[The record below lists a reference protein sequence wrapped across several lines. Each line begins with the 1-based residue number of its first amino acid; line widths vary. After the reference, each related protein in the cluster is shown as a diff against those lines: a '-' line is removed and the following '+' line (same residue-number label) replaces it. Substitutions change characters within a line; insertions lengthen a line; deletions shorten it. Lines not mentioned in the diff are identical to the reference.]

1 MGITE
6 ELLQKKRNEKNSGV
20 QPDAIEKIG
29 ITQHLL
35 ERKKAGFP
43 TMATPVEVTDYHLGG
58 ALVQS
63 NPAMQAQVQKM
74 GQMVSDAMLTRARE
88 TMPGPIEATDNLLGG
103 ALVENNPVVQSQVQ
117 KMGQELNEWK
127 NFGYLQQAQKSG
139 TERLGQIEEEIQ
151 AAEQT
156 KWENPLPA
164 GVANGLKF
172 AQTMRENPKV
182 GIEQVQKNLQA
193 QEEIRAL
200 EREKERINY
209 IRANAGKT
217 FDDNFFG
224 QFGASYA
231 LGRMRQDE
239 SLAWNKYLED
249 PTEENRAYAEAIGQ
263 LANKFEQENEATLA
277 PDATLPWVSQSLAN
291 YLPQF
296 ADQVKYSAV
305 GAIGGAAAGSAV
317 PVLGTAAGIKAGITA
332 ASGLY
337 SYQTMRG
344 AAFKSLLDLGVDE
357 ETAKAAANDEA
368 VVSSLIEMADTGID
382 LLTLGGGKLI
392 SALTKGGVKTLAKKG
407 AGKAAESAG
416 KKLLKALGKYGLNV
430 GFEWTEEATQQA
442 VSIANA
448 NRVESGT
455 DNGIFGLAGDAA
467 KVFWNAIKDQED
479 ENHAEILEAGAQGA
493 IIAGLMGPLQAG
505 VNQLAYTGV
514 TELADYGQ
522 QLRQKKM
529 ENTVIEAGLKF
540 EEGSQVRRMAD
551 AISQKQKSGQQI
563 TDVELG
569 DLYRAIKLGQQQA
582 YQTTMQQ
589 AQEAMA
595 GQQESAAAQQ
605 AEGILLPTA
614 DEVETQERAAAE
626 TNPTRRSGILAGARE
641 ADMESAARL
650 SEALGRD
657 VQFFREEAGPAGTVN
672 GYYDANTGT
681 IYINSRSRNP
691 VAQIIAHE
699 LTHSVEMAESYGE
712 LRTIAMEQLERDGVN
727 LEERRQELRERYERN
742 NKPLLDDVEADQE
755 IVAQFVEQKLLT
767 DEQTILELT
776 RTNRTLMERILE
788 WINRTLQKL
797 GVKKTT
803 ERDTLER
810 AREIYARALQE
821 SGREQQSGQGKDT
834 GAYADLQ
841 EARGRLRRDLEQGEI
856 TEEEYDAAMET
867 VLEEE
872 SLLGVSSLEDARYSI
887 SETLEDDL
895 QKVLDGTFPAKAN
908 EVYIGETSNFMTDVI
923 GADSLH
929 VTMPP
934 TKAYSAMVT
943 EAQAKAD
950 GRYNEKTNYHGL
962 GIDGLVKALNASENP
977 VAAFATT
984 GDKNGSR
991 ANRIVLVTDEKGTDG
1006 YIVVVEEL
1014 KTAGRINGEKIQANK
1029 VITTYDRRAIANDIV
1044 QAAIEGRLLHLDK
1057 KEANRYLLGVPAA
1070 NPRGAIQ
1077 GVDFK
1082 KNIQDFWANVK
1093 WAQGKTDRYVS
1104 GESDS
1109 GKTAIERAFEEARK
1123 KAESKTRYS
1132 ISETYAEE
1140 IDQWDANGRP
1150 DGEVF
1155 VLGSTGDVLQGLG
1168 AMEQDIYLRSEK
1180 INKIIQEHPEMTL
1193 EEIKRVPEIL
1203 DDPVLIMKSRNRKGK
1218 NSRLVIFGA
1227 VKAKNGRPVLSVL
1240 DLLPSEG
1247 RLQID
1252 DMQKVNSA
1260 YTRDNA
1266 RNYIE
1271 GGEILYADGRR
1282 TIPLLN
1288 AVSEKNHRDSS
1299 SDRLAHTGP
1308 IGLLRSGSMGSIT
1321 YGDNTVN
1328 ISGIPFREI
1337 VSTKQPWDNRKN
1349 RYSISDDEEPIQSGI
1364 TLPTAED
1371 VMGEE
1376 RPDEAGDVE
1385 QAAKSQDQ
1393 AGDAEQDMD
1402 VRARAEGSGDIFTPE
1417 DIAEEEARKRGYP
1430 VIDGKQIMPMKSW
1443 VRDREVGNYGLVVSL
1458 GEYEAGQLKSLKILF
1473 RNKEEDAAAYVNVP
1487 LEQLEWVPGEYQ
1499 PTDAEINA
1507 RMEAEPE
1514 EITPEDRTELYIYLD
1529 QRDADLGKRE
1539 EPWTPVAIDKLK
1551 PKALTFLERAERD
1564 MVTRIGK
1571 SLSIPYRARRELL
1584 KGPVREMTAEYLQT
1598 GQISK
1603 ETKRRLFD
1611 QAYEA
1616 SIGKAKEF
1624 MEQYQPLRDHLRKT
1638 KLEISKKDSADIPD
1652 FNSYRKRSFG
1662 RLNISTQGET
1672 NIAQVYK
1679 ELAETWPEFFDE
1691 QRESTPGDR
1700 LNRISEVLKNFQ
1712 AAERNLKEYNGPE
1725 ADTFKKFAYNDYE
1738 EAVYSQIHDLQAVA
1752 RYQSKRQA
1760 QQQEQTPKT
1769 LQEVVSL
1776 WEQYKKEKR
1785 TYDKVAARNL
1795 LTDRDEV
1802 LVGQL
1807 LRGEITEFALD
1818 KEKNNVKGI
1827 MAVYE
1832 AKKEYDRIAKELR
1845 AWNAERRSRLKELA
1859 DQYLETAKDWKD
1871 KKAGI
1876 LYSRETMER
1885 NIRDIVPDKALAQR
1899 IIDEYF
1905 TPVHKAAADATRLK
1919 NELRDQVKNMNLS
1932 RDVAE
1937 GNLVSEAH
1945 AVQLLGEAEDNIRFL
1960 ERAKWKKERD
1970 GKTAAEWRK
1979 VVADLWEENPNLDK
1993 EKIKGAVEQFRT
2005 IYDDLFR
2012 QMNEVRVRNGY
2023 EPINYRSGYFPHFQP
2038 GEGDGIIAAFG
2049 RALGIST
2056 EVTALPTSIS
2066 GLTHTFKPG
2075 IQWFGNAQERLGF
2088 NTVYD
2093 AVEGF
2098 DKYIEGAADVIY
2110 QTDNIQKL
2118 RQFGNQVRYRTT
2130 DKGIQKQVDAVL
2142 NNDKLSETEKQHQID
2157 DIYANARFSMSNFV
2171 AELEEYTNLLA
2182 NKKSLHDR
2190 PVEKD
2195 LHRKFYN
2202 LMKTL
2207 EGRVAANMV
2216 SINPASWLTNL
2227 IPLTQGWAGVR
2238 NTDILRGMWDTLR
2251 GMNKHDGMVERST
2264 FLTNRRGSDP
2274 LVKAWEQGAMPEK
2287 TLQRVFRKIDKAAG
2301 KAGDKLSSP
2310 MELFDNFTSE
2320 SLIRARYA
2328 QNLRKGLSEQN
2339 AMDEAD
2345 AWVAGVMADRSK
2357 GAVPTLFMRKNP
2369 LTKLVTQFQLEVNNQ
2384 LSYLFKDIPRETKQ
2398 AGVKVM
2404 TWAFLKFAIGAWL
2417 YDELYEFL
2425 IGRRPALDPIG
2436 ILLDT
2441 VEDLTEPEEE
2451 ASLYDTAA
2459 NLGAALLEQ
2468 VPFTGALNL
2477 FGADLDAGRL
2487 PISNAIPD
2495 LTSLG
2500 KGLAGKGI
2508 PANKRADLFLRELA
2522 DTVGAYLVLP
2532 FGGGQ
2537 LKKILQTAE
2546 AVVRGGRY
2554 SVNNKGELQLQYPVY
2569 NDEVLDKAGNAIF
2582 GSVFGPTTLQTGRE
2596 WIENGFGSLSV
2607 DQTIA
2612 YEAMKEAG
2620 AEDETAF
2627 QVIQDY
2633 RAAENND
2640 ERREVIRTA
2649 DINGD
2654 AKAALYYQLM
2664 ASDKERQQLDI
2675 LDDAG
2680 QDMGQIIDTLLDIK
2694 DMDAEAREDSES
2706 DEEKPLF
2713 TEEQMDVVYKAGLE
2727 ENDAALASVERENI
2741 WANRELTTDEKKAE
2755 FFQWLKDQGYSNEEQ
2770 HALYNAVIEGGKSE
2784 SEAGEENRYVKLVR
2798 SGIDSDIAY
2807 AITSDISRL
2816 EPLEGSESVS
2826 REQKREVVFDRLA
2839 DPEQQ
2844 LAALETVNLES
2855 QQVKFK
2861 VAYENGVM
2869 PEVYAA
2875 VIAELPNYDE
2885 DGNGSLNQEEVKN
2898 ALNSMG
2904 RGALTLP
2911 GGAND
2916 FTLSRQDKA
2925 VIWQLFNKSWK
2936 STSNPFGVG
2945 VGKKIYDALNPDEKE
2960 QGKNKNK

>member
-6 ELLQKKRNEKNSGV
+6 ELLQERKKKRSSEYK
-20 QPDAIEKIG
+20 PG
-29 ITQHLL
+29 ITQQLL
-35 ERKKAGFP
+35 QEKQANREKTGTQGTAGRDYIQE
-43 TMATPVEVTDYHLGG
+43 ATQGDRLAEI
-58 ALVQS
+58 
-63 NPAMQAQVQKM
+63 
-74 GQMVSDAMLTRARE
+74 ARE
-88 TMPGPIEATDNLLGG
+88 RTAAQEQLWENPIPNVRTG
-103 ALVENNPVVQSQVQ
+103 
-117 KMGQELNEWK
+117 
-127 NFGYLQQAQKSG
+127 LQQAALWRTDPETARIK
-139 TERLGQIEEEIQ
+139 TRERTQ
-151 AAEQT
+151 AYLDAQNT
-156 KWENPLPA
+156 
-164 GVANGLKF
+164 LK
-172 AQTMRENPKV
+172 
-182 GIEQVQKNLQA
+182 
-193 QEEIRAL
+193 AL
-200 EREKERINY
+200 EREEAQINY
-209 IRANAGKT
+209 IRANDGKT

-249 PTEENRAYAEAIGQ
+249 PTAENRAYAEAIGQ

-305 GAIGGAAAGSAV
+305 GAIGGGAAGSAV

-368 VVSSLIEMADTGID
+368 VVSGLIEMADTGID

-392 SALTKGGVKTLAKKG
+392 TALTKGGVKTLAKEG
-407 AGKAAESAG
+407 AEKAAESAG
-416 KKLLKALGKYGLNV
+416 KKLIKALGKYGLNV

-455 DNGIFGLAGDAA
+455 DNGTFGLAGDAA

-505 VNQLAYTGV
+505 FNQLAYTGV
-514 TELADYGQ
+514 RELADYGQ
-522 QLRQKKM
+522 QLQQKKL

-563 TDVELG
+563 TEVEMG
-569 DLYRAIKLGQQQA
+569 DLYRSIKLGQQQA

-589 AQEAMA
+589 AQEEVRR
-595 GQQESAAAQQ
+595 QENAEVQQ
-605 AEGILLPTA
+605 AEGIMLPTA
-614 DEVETQERAAAE
+614 DEVEVQARAAEE

-641 ADMESAARL
+641 ADIESAARL

-672 GYYDANTGT
+672 GYYNRETGT
-681 IYINSRSRNP
+681 IYINSRSQNP

-712 LRTIAMEQLERDGVN
+712 LKAIAMEQLEREGVDIAQ
-727 LEERRQELRERYERN
+727 RRQELRERYARN
-742 NKPLLDDVEADQE
+742 NKPLQDDVEADQE

-776 RTNRTLMERILE
+776 RTNRTLMERILG
-788 WINRTLQKL
+788 WINRTLQRIGL
-797 GVKKTT
+797 KKTT

-810 AREIYARALQE
+810 ARAIYARALQE
-821 SGREQQSGQGKDT
+821 SGREQKSDQAK
-834 GAYADLQ
+834 GAGADADLQ
-841 EARGRLRRDLEQGEI
+841 EARGYLRRALEQGEI

-872 SLLGVSSLEDARYSI
+872 SLLGVSSLE
-887 SETLEDDL
+887 
-895 QKVLDGTFPAKAN
+895 GT
-908 EVYIGETSNFMTDVI
+908 E
-923 GADSLH
+923 
-929 VTMPP
+929 
-934 TKAYSAMVT
+934 
-943 EAQAKAD
+943 
-950 GRYNEKTNYHGL
+950 
-962 GIDGLVKALNASENP
+962 
-977 VAAFATT
+977 
-984 GDKNGSR
+984 
-991 ANRIVLVTDEKGTDG
+991 
-1006 YIVVVEEL
+1006 
-1014 KTAGRINGEKIQANK
+1014 
-1029 VITTYDRRAIANDIV
+1029 
-1044 QAAIEGRLLHLDK
+1044 
-1057 KEANRYLLGVPAA
+1057 
-1070 NPRGAIQ
+1070 
-1077 GVDFK
+1077 
-1082 KNIQDFWANVK
+1082 
-1093 WAQGKTDRYVS
+1093 
-1104 GESDS
+1104 
-1109 GKTAIERAFEEARK
+1109 
-1123 KAESKTRYS
+1123 YS

-1140 IDQWDANGRP
+1140 IDQWDENGRP

-1180 INKIIQEHPEMTL
+1180 INKILQEHPEMTL

-1227 VKAKNGRPVLSVL
+1227 VKAKNGRPILSVL

-1337 VSTKQPWDNRKN
+1337 VSTKQPWDNQKN
-1349 RYSISDDEEPIQSGI
+1349 RYSISDDEEAIQSGI
-1364 TLPTAED
+1364 TLQTAED
-1371 VMGEE
+1371 VMGPEQTEE
-1376 RPDEAGDVE
+1376 AR
-1385 QAAKSQDQ
+1385 
-1393 AGDAEQDMD
+1393 DAEQDMD
-1402 VRARAEGSGDIFTPE
+1402 ARARAEGSGDIFTPE
-1417 DIAEEEARKRGYP
+1417 DIAEEEARMQGYP
-1430 VIDGKQIMPMKSW
+1430 VIDGKQIMPLKSW
-1443 VRDREVGNYGLVVSL
+1443 VRDKERGNFGLVTGL
-1458 GEYEAGQLKSLKILF
+1458 GEYELGRLKSLWVLF
-1473 RNKEEDAAAYVNVP
+1473 KNKEEDAAAYVNVP

-1507 RMEAEPE
+1507 MMEAEPE
-1514 EITPEDRTELYIYLD
+1514 EMKPEDMTELYHYLD

-1539 EPWTPVAIDKLK
+1539 EPWMPVAIEKLK

-1564 MVTRIGK
+1564 MVTHIGK
-1571 SLSIPYRARRELL
+1571 SLGIPYRARRELL

-1624 MEQYQPLRDHLRKT
+1624 MEQYQPLRDHLRNT
-1638 KLEISKKDSADIPD
+1638 KLEISKEDSADIQD
-1652 FNSYRKRSFG
+1652 FNSYRKRNFG
-1662 RLNISTQGET
+1662 RLNISTEGGT

-1691 QRESTPGDR
+1691 QRESTTGDR
-1700 LNRISEVLKNFQ
+1700 LNRISEVVKNFQ
-1712 AAERNLKEYNGPE
+1712 AAERNLKEYHGPE

-1769 LQEVVSL
+1769 MQEVVSL

-1845 AWNAERRSRLKELA
+1845 AWNAERRSKLKELA
-1859 DQYLETAKDWKD
+1859 DQYLETANDWKD
-1871 KKAGI
+1871 KAAGI

-1905 TPVHKAAADATRLK
+1905 TPVHKATADATRLK
-1919 NELRDQVKNMNLS
+1919 NELRDQVKNMDLS

-2075 IQWFGNAQERLGF
+2075 TQWFGNALERLGF

-2157 DIYANARFSMSNFV
+2157 DIFANARFSMSNFV

-2216 SINPASWLTNL
+2216 SINPASWITNL

-2251 GMNKHDGMVERST
+2251 GMNKHDGVVERST

-2287 TLQRVFRKIDKAAG
+2287 TLQRFFRQIDKAAG

-2310 MELFDNFTSE
+2310 MELFDSFTSE

-2369 LTKLVTQFQLEVNNQ
+2369 FTKLVTQFQLEVNNQ

-2425 IGRRPALDPIG
+2425 IGRRPALDPFG

-2451 ASLYDTAA
+2451 TSLYDTAA

-2468 VPFTGALNL
+2468 VPFTGALKL

-2495 LTSLG
+2495 LTRLG
-2500 KGLAGKGI
+2500 KGPFKNDI

-2554 SVNNKGELQLQYPVY
+2554 SINNEGEKQLQYPVY
-2569 NDEVLDKAGNAIF
+2569 NDEVLDVAGNAIF
-2582 GSVFGPTTLQTGRE
+2582 GSVFGPTTLPTGRE
-2596 WIENGFGSLSV
+2596 WIENGFGTLSV

-2612 YEAMKEAG
+2612 YAAMKEAG

-2633 RAAENND
+2633 REAENNE
-2640 ERREVIRTA
+2640 ERREVIRNA

-2694 DMDAEAREDSES
+2694 DMDAAAREDSES
-2706 DEEKPLF
+2706 DDEQALF
-2713 TEEQMDVVYKAGLE
+2713 TEQQMEVVSKAGLE

-2755 FFQWLKDQGYSNEEQ
+2755 FSQWLKDQGYSDEEQ

-2816 EPLEGSESVS
+2816 EPLEGAESVS

-2844 LAALETVNLES
+2844 LKALETVNLES

-2925 VIWQLFNKSWK
+2925 VIWQLCNKSWK
-2936 STSNPFGVG
+2936 GTSNPFGVG

-2960 QGKNKNK
+2960 QEKNKNK

>member
-6 ELLQKKRNEKNSGV
+6 ELLQERKKKRSSEYK
-20 QPDAIEKIG
+20 PG
-29 ITQHLL
+29 ITQQLL
-35 ERKKAGFP
+35 QEKQANREKTGTQGTAERDYIQE
-43 TMATPVEVTDYHLGG
+43 ATQGDRLAEI
-58 ALVQS
+58 
-63 NPAMQAQVQKM
+63 
-74 GQMVSDAMLTRARE
+74 ARE
-88 TMPGPIEATDNLLGG
+88 RTAAQEQLWENPIPNVRTG
-103 ALVENNPVVQSQVQ
+103 
-117 KMGQELNEWK
+117 
-127 NFGYLQQAQKSG
+127 LQQAALWRTDPETARIK
-139 TERLGQIEEEIQ
+139 TRERTQ
-151 AAEQT
+151 AYLDAQNT
-156 KWENPLPA
+156 
-164 GVANGLKF
+164 LK
-172 AQTMRENPKV
+172 
-182 GIEQVQKNLQA
+182 
-193 QEEIRAL
+193 AL
-200 EREKERINY
+200 EREEAQINY
-209 IRANAGKT
+209 IRANDGKT

-249 PTEENRAYAEAIGQ
+249 PTAENRAYAEAIGQ

-291 YLPQF
+291 YLPQL

-305 GAIGGAAAGSAV
+305 GAIGGGAAGSAV

-392 SALTKGGVKTLAKKG
+392 SALTKGGVKTLAKEG
-407 AGKAAESAG
+407 AEKAAESAG
-416 KKLLKALGKYGLNV
+416 KKLIKALGKYGLNV

-455 DNGIFGLAGDAA
+455 DNGTFGLAGDAA

-505 VNQLAYTGV
+505 FNQLAYTGV
-514 TELADYGQ
+514 RELADYGQ
-522 QLRQKKM
+522 QLQQKKL

-563 TDVELG
+563 TEVEMG
-569 DLYRAIKLGQQQA
+569 DLYRSIKLGQQQA

-589 AQEAMA
+589 AQEEVRR
-595 GQQESAAAQQ
+595 QENAEVQQ
-605 AEGILLPTA
+605 AEGIMLPTA
-614 DEVETQERAAAE
+614 DEVEVQARAAEE

-672 GYYDANTGT
+672 GYYNRETGT
-681 IYINSRSRNP
+681 IYINSRSQNP

-712 LRTIAMEQLERDGVN
+712 LKAIAMEQLEREGVDIAQ
-727 LEERRQELRERYERN
+727 RRQELRERYARN
-742 NKPLLDDVEADQE
+742 NKPLQDDVEADQE

-776 RTNRTLMERILE
+776 RTNRTLMERILG
-788 WINRTLQKL
+788 WINRTLQRIGL
-797 GVKKTT
+797 KKTT

-810 AREIYARALQE
+810 ARAIYARALQE
-821 SGREQQSGQGKDT
+821 SGREQKSDQAK
-834 GAYADLQ
+834 GAGADADLQ
-841 EARGRLRRDLEQGEI
+841 EARGYLRRALEQGEI

-872 SLLGVSSLEDARYSI
+872 SLLGVSSLE
-887 SETLEDDL
+887 
-895 QKVLDGTFPAKAN
+895 GT
-908 EVYIGETSNFMTDVI
+908 E
-923 GADSLH
+923 
-929 VTMPP
+929 
-934 TKAYSAMVT
+934 
-943 EAQAKAD
+943 
-950 GRYNEKTNYHGL
+950 
-962 GIDGLVKALNASENP
+962 
-977 VAAFATT
+977 
-984 GDKNGSR
+984 
-991 ANRIVLVTDEKGTDG
+991 
-1006 YIVVVEEL
+1006 
-1014 KTAGRINGEKIQANK
+1014 
-1029 VITTYDRRAIANDIV
+1029 
-1044 QAAIEGRLLHLDK
+1044 
-1057 KEANRYLLGVPAA
+1057 
-1070 NPRGAIQ
+1070 
-1077 GVDFK
+1077 
-1082 KNIQDFWANVK
+1082 
-1093 WAQGKTDRYVS
+1093 
-1104 GESDS
+1104 
-1109 GKTAIERAFEEARK
+1109 
-1123 KAESKTRYS
+1123 YS

-1140 IDQWDANGRP
+1140 IDQWDENGRP

-1180 INKIIQEHPEMTL
+1180 INKILQEHPEMTL

-1227 VKAKNGRPVLSVL
+1227 VKAKNGRPILSVL

-1337 VSTKQPWDNRKN
+1337 VSTKQPWDNQKN
-1349 RYSISDDEEPIQSGI
+1349 RYSISDDEEAIQSGI
-1364 TLPTAED
+1364 TLQTAED
-1371 VMGEE
+1371 VMGPEQTEE
-1376 RPDEAGDVE
+1376 AR
-1385 QAAKSQDQ
+1385 
-1393 AGDAEQDMD
+1393 DAEQDMD
-1402 VRARAEGSGDIFTPE
+1402 ARARAEGSGDIFTPE
-1417 DIAEEEARKRGYP
+1417 DIAEEEARMQGYP
-1430 VIDGKQIMPMKSW
+1430 VIDGKQIMPLKSW
-1443 VRDREVGNYGLVVSL
+1443 VRDKERGNFGLVTGL
-1458 GEYEAGQLKSLKILF
+1458 GEYELGRLKSLWVLF
-1473 RNKEEDAAAYVNVP
+1473 KNKEEDAAAYVNVP

-1507 RMEAEPE
+1507 MMEAEPE
-1514 EITPEDRTELYIYLD
+1514 EMKPEDMTELYHYLD

-1539 EPWTPVAIDKLK
+1539 EPWMPVAIEKLK

-1564 MVTRIGK
+1564 MVTHIGK
-1571 SLSIPYRARRELL
+1571 SLGIPYRARRELL

-1624 MEQYQPLRDHLRKT
+1624 MEQYQPLRDHLRNT
-1638 KLEISKKDSADIPD
+1638 KLEISKEDSADIQD
-1652 FNSYRKRSFG
+1652 FNSYRKRNFG
-1662 RLNISTQGET
+1662 RLNISTEGGT

-1691 QRESTPGDR
+1691 QRESTTGDR
-1700 LNRISEVLKNFQ
+1700 LNRISEVVKNFQ
-1712 AAERNLKEYNGPE
+1712 AAERNLKEYHGPE

-1769 LQEVVSL
+1769 MQEVVSL

-1845 AWNAERRSRLKELA
+1845 AWNAERRSKLKELA
-1859 DQYLETAKDWKD
+1859 DQYLETANDWKD
-1871 KKAGI
+1871 KAAGI

-1905 TPVHKAAADATRLK
+1905 TPVHKATADATRLK
-1919 NELRDQVKNMNLS
+1919 NELRDQVKNMDLS

-2075 IQWFGNAQERLGF
+2075 TQWFGNALERLGF

-2157 DIYANARFSMSNFV
+2157 DIFANARFSMSNFV

-2216 SINPASWLTNL
+2216 SINPASWITNL

-2251 GMNKHDGMVERST
+2251 GMNKHDGVVERST

-2287 TLQRVFRKIDKAAG
+2287 TLQRFFRQIDKAAG

-2310 MELFDNFTSE
+2310 MELFDSFTSE

-2369 LTKLVTQFQLEVNNQ
+2369 FTKLVTQFQLEVNNQ

-2425 IGRRPALDPIG
+2425 IGRRPALDPFG

-2451 ASLYDTAA
+2451 TSLYDTAA

-2495 LTSLG
+2495 LTRLG
-2500 KGLAGKGI
+2500 KGPFKNDI

-2554 SVNNKGELQLQYPVY
+2554 SINNEGEKQLQYPVY
-2569 NDEVLDKAGNAIF
+2569 NDEVLDVAGNAIF
-2582 GSVFGPTTLQTGRE
+2582 GSVFGPTTLPTGRE
-2596 WIENGFGSLSV
+2596 WIENGFGTLSV

-2612 YEAMKEAG
+2612 YAAMKEAG

-2633 RAAENND
+2633 REAENNE
-2640 ERREVIRTA
+2640 ERREVIRNA

-2694 DMDAEAREDSES
+2694 DMDAAAREDSES
-2706 DEEKPLF
+2706 DDEQALF
-2713 TEEQMDVVYKAGLE
+2713 TEQQMEVVSKAGLE

-2755 FFQWLKDQGYSNEEQ
+2755 FSQWLKDQGYSDEEQ

-2816 EPLEGSESVS
+2816 EPLEGAESVS

-2844 LAALETVNLES
+2844 LKALETVNLES

-2925 VIWQLFNKSWK
+2925 VIWQLCNKSWK
-2936 STSNPFGVG
+2936 GTSNPFGVG

-2960 QGKNKNK
+2960 QEKNKNK

>member
-6 ELLQKKRNEKNSGV
+6 ELLQERKKKRSSEYK
-20 QPDAIEKIG
+20 PG
-29 ITQHLL
+29 ITQQLL
-35 ERKKAGFP
+35 QEKQANREKTGTQGTAGRDYIQE
-43 TMATPVEVTDYHLGG
+43 ATQGDRLAEI
-58 ALVQS
+58 
-63 NPAMQAQVQKM
+63 
-74 GQMVSDAMLTRARE
+74 ARE
-88 TMPGPIEATDNLLGG
+88 RTAAQEQLWENPIPNVRTG
-103 ALVENNPVVQSQVQ
+103 
-117 KMGQELNEWK
+117 
-127 NFGYLQQAQKSG
+127 LQQAALWRTDPETARIK
-139 TERLGQIEEEIQ
+139 TRERTQ
-151 AAEQT
+151 AYLDAQNT
-156 KWENPLPA
+156 
-164 GVANGLKF
+164 LK
-172 AQTMRENPKV
+172 
-182 GIEQVQKNLQA
+182 
-193 QEEIRAL
+193 AL
-200 EREKERINY
+200 EREEAQINY
-209 IRANAGKT
+209 IRANAEKT

-263 LANKFEQENEATLA
+263 LANKFEQENKATLA

-305 GAIGGAAAGSAV
+305 GAIGGGAAGSAV

-392 SALTKGGVKTLAKKG
+392 SALTKGGVKTLAKEG
-407 AGKAAESAG
+407 AEKAAESAG
-416 KKLLKALGKYGLNV
+416 KKLIKALGKYGLNV

-455 DNGIFGLAGDAA
+455 DNGTFGLAGDAA

-505 VNQLAYTGV
+505 FNQLAYTGV
-514 TELADYGQ
+514 RELADYGQ
-522 QLRQKKM
+522 QLQQKKL

-563 TDVELG
+563 TEVEMG
-569 DLYRAIKLGQQQA
+569 DLYRSIKLGQQQA

-589 AQEAMA
+589 AQEEVRR
-595 GQQESAAAQQ
+595 QENAEVQQ
-605 AEGILLPTA
+605 AEGIMLPTA
-614 DEVETQERAAAE
+614 DEVEVQARAAEE

-641 ADMESAARL
+641 ADIESAARL

-672 GYYDANTGT
+672 GYYNRETGT
-681 IYINSRSRNP
+681 IYINSRSQNP

-712 LRTIAMEQLERDGVN
+712 LKAIAMEQLEREGVDIAQ
-727 LEERRQELRERYERN
+727 RRQELRERYARN
-742 NKPLLDDVEADQE
+742 NKPLQDDVEADQE

-776 RTNRTLMERILE
+776 RTNRTLMERILG
-788 WINRTLQKL
+788 WINRTLQRIGL
-797 GVKKTT
+797 KKTT

-810 AREIYARALQE
+810 ARAIYARALQE
-821 SGREQQSGQGKDT
+821 SGREQKSDQAK
-834 GAYADLQ
+834 GAGADADLQ
-841 EARGRLRRDLEQGEI
+841 EARGYLRRALEQGEI

-872 SLLGVSSLEDARYSI
+872 SLLGVSSLE
-887 SETLEDDL
+887 
-895 QKVLDGTFPAKAN
+895 GT
-908 EVYIGETSNFMTDVI
+908 E
-923 GADSLH
+923 
-929 VTMPP
+929 
-934 TKAYSAMVT
+934 
-943 EAQAKAD
+943 
-950 GRYNEKTNYHGL
+950 
-962 GIDGLVKALNASENP
+962 
-977 VAAFATT
+977 
-984 GDKNGSR
+984 
-991 ANRIVLVTDEKGTDG
+991 
-1006 YIVVVEEL
+1006 
-1014 KTAGRINGEKIQANK
+1014 
-1029 VITTYDRRAIANDIV
+1029 
-1044 QAAIEGRLLHLDK
+1044 
-1057 KEANRYLLGVPAA
+1057 
-1070 NPRGAIQ
+1070 
-1077 GVDFK
+1077 
-1082 KNIQDFWANVK
+1082 
-1093 WAQGKTDRYVS
+1093 
-1104 GESDS
+1104 
-1109 GKTAIERAFEEARK
+1109 
-1123 KAESKTRYS
+1123 YS

-1140 IDQWDANGRP
+1140 IDQWDENGRP

-1180 INKIIQEHPEMTL
+1180 INKILQEHPEMTL

-1227 VKAKNGRPVLSVL
+1227 VKAKNGRPILSVL

-1321 YGDNTVN
+1321 YSDNTVN

-1337 VSTKQPWDNRKN
+1337 VSTKQPWDNQKN
-1349 RYSISDDEEPIQSGI
+1349 RYSISDDEEAIQSGI
-1364 TLPTAED
+1364 TLQTAED
-1371 VMGEE
+1371 VMGPEQTEE
-1376 RPDEAGDVE
+1376 AR
-1385 QAAKSQDQ
+1385 
-1393 AGDAEQDMD
+1393 DAEQDMD
-1402 VRARAEGSGDIFTPE
+1402 ARARAEGSGDIFTPE
-1417 DIAEEEARKRGYP
+1417 DIAEEEARMQGYP
-1430 VIDGKQIMPMKSW
+1430 VIDGKQIMPLKSW
-1443 VRDREVGNYGLVVSL
+1443 VRDKERGNFGLVTGL
-1458 GEYEAGQLKSLKILF
+1458 GEYELGRLKSLWVLF
-1473 RNKEEDAAAYVNVP
+1473 KNKEEDAAAYVNVP

-1507 RMEAEPE
+1507 MMEAEPE
-1514 EITPEDRTELYIYLD
+1514 EMKPEDMTELYHYLD

-1539 EPWTPVAIDKLK
+1539 EPWMPVAIEKLK

-1564 MVTRIGK
+1564 MVTHIGK
-1571 SLSIPYRARRELL
+1571 SLGIPYRARRELL

-1624 MEQYQPLRDHLRKT
+1624 MEQYQPLRDHLRNT
-1638 KLEISKKDSADIPD
+1638 KLEISKEDSADIQD
-1652 FNSYRKRSFG
+1652 FNSYRKRNFG
-1662 RLNISTQGET
+1662 RLNISTEGGT

-1691 QRESTPGDR
+1691 QRESTTGDR
-1700 LNRISEVLKNFQ
+1700 LNRISEVVKNFQ
-1712 AAERNLKEYNGPE
+1712 AAERNLKEYHGPE

-1769 LQEVVSL
+1769 MQEVVSL

-1845 AWNAERRSRLKELA
+1845 AWNAERRSKLKELA
-1859 DQYLETAKDWKD
+1859 DQYLETANDWKD
-1871 KKAGI
+1871 KAAGI

-1905 TPVHKAAADATRLK
+1905 TPVHKATADATRLK
-1919 NELRDQVKNMNLS
+1919 NELRDQVKNMDLS

-2075 IQWFGNAQERLGF
+2075 TQWFGNALERLGF

-2157 DIYANARFSMSNFV
+2157 DIFANARFSMSNFV

-2216 SINPASWLTNL
+2216 SINPASWITNL

-2251 GMNKHDGMVERST
+2251 GMNKHDGVVERST

-2287 TLQRVFRKIDKAAG
+2287 TLQRFFRQIDKAAG

-2310 MELFDNFTSE
+2310 MELFDSFTSE

-2369 LTKLVTQFQLEVNNQ
+2369 FTKLVTQFQLEVNNQ

-2425 IGRRPALDPIG
+2425 IGRRPALDPFG
-2436 ILLDT
+2436 ILNDT
-2441 VEDLTEPEEE
+2441 VGDLTGWELPNLVEIGAGAVTGNLPEFRTERTG
-2451 ASLYDTAA
+2451 LYDAAA
-2459 NLGAALLEQ
+2459 NLGAEALDQ

-2487 PISNAIPD
+2487 PISSSIPD

-2554 SVNNKGELQLQYPVY
+2554 SVNNEGELQLQYPVY
-2569 NDEVLDKAGNAIF
+2569 NDEVLDVAGNAIF
-2582 GSVFGPTTLQTGRE
+2582 GSVFGPTTLPTGRE
-2596 WIENGFGSLSV
+2596 WIENGFGTLSV

-2612 YEAMKEAG
+2612 YAAMKEAG

-2633 RAAENND
+2633 REAENNE
-2640 ERREVIRTA
+2640 ERREVIRNA

-2694 DMDAEAREDSES
+2694 DMDAAAREDSES
-2706 DEEKPLF
+2706 DDEQALF
-2713 TEEQMDVVYKAGLE
+2713 TEQQMEVVSKAGLE

-2755 FFQWLKDQGYSNEEQ
+2755 FSQWLKDQGYSDEEQ

-2816 EPLEGSESVS
+2816 EPLEGAESVS

-2844 LAALETVNLES
+2844 LKALETVNLES

-2925 VIWQLFNKSWK
+2925 VIWQLCNKSWK
-2936 STSNPFGVG
+2936 GTSNPFGVG

-2960 QGKNKNK
+2960 QEKNKNK